1 LTVGGPSQRPLR
13 HELIEHDATGVHSK
27 TKQAHCLMQVE
38 RKAGHLAKRFDNCR
52 DDVGMGTFRVR
63 CAIVNVESVG
73 IRAQPLSNAS
83 VPPPHANTFTQLAR
97 PPERREDAKR
107 YQPSVIG
114 RAAPYLIGGVSSSRR
129 QSVLGQ
135 VFDDIAQ
142 ALVGLTQVI
151 DHPLGVSNHGSRDRR
166 VA

>member
-1 LTVGGPSQRPLR
+1 LTVGGPAQRPSR
-13 HELIEHDATGVHSK
+13 HELIEHDATGVNSK
-27 TKQAHCLMQVE
+27 TKQAYGLMQVK
-38 RKAGHLAKRFDNCR
+38 RKAGHLAKRFENRR
-52 DDVGMGTFRVR
+52 DDVGVGTFRVR
-63 CAIVNVESVG
+63 CAIGNVDSAG

-83 VPPPHANTFTQLAR
+83 VPPPHVNVFTQLAR
-97 PPERREDAKR
+97 PPEWREDAKR

-114 RAAPYLIGGVSSSRR
+114 RVAPYLLGGVRR

-142 ALVGLTQVI
+142 ALVGVTQVI
-151 DHPLGVSNHGSRDRR
+151 DHPLGVTNHGSRDRR

>member
-1 LTVGGPSQRPLR
+1 SRAGRPRVNGGGVGARPP
-13 HELIEHDATGVHSK
+13 
-27 TKQAHCLMQVE
+27 
-38 RKAGHLAKRFDNCR
+38 
-52 DDVGMGTFRVR
+52 
-63 CAIVNVESVG
+63 
-73 IRAQPLSNAS
+73 PLSNAS

-114 RAAPYLIGGVSSSRR
+114 RVAPYLLGGVSSSRR

-142 ALVGLTQVI
+142 ALVGVTQVI

-166 VA
+166 VARRDLGPRLRDSRRRRAQIVG

>member
-1 LTVGGPSQRPLR
+1 
-13 HELIEHDATGVHSK
+13 
-27 TKQAHCLMQVE
+27 MQVE
-38 RKAGHLAKRFDNCR
+38 RKAGHLAKRFENRR
-52 DDVGMGTFRVR
+52 DDVGVGTFRLR
-63 CAIVNVESVG
+63 CAMSAESVG

-97 PPERREDAKR
+97 PPEPREDATR

-114 RAAPYLIGGVSSSRR
+114 RVAPYLLGGVSSSRR
-129 QSVLGQ
+129 QSILGQ

-142 ALVGLTQVI
+142 ALVGMPQVI
-151 DHPLGVSNHGSRDRR
+151 DHPLGVTNHGSRDRR